1 MSGVWKNHTHA
12 LCIIEAPYMGANVPI
27 LPLKTQECAYNTAEN
42 ARMCPYYGLKTQECA
57 YNTVENTRMC
67 L

>member
-42 ARMCPYYGLKTQECA
+42 ARMCPYYG
-57 YNTVENTRMC
+57 
-67 L
+67 